1 MSKNSNLNAK
11 PILRRILE
19 LHEVG
24 ILIPFGI
31 MIIIVGID
39 NPVLFEPGS
48 LKAMSRA
55 YALFGIVAIGQT
67 IVILTGEF
75 DISVGSIAGFGA
87 VLTMELASHNISPAL
102 ALILAL
108 LACAGLGL
116 INGLVVVKLKISSFI
131 TTIAMLYVARG
142 LCFVITKGYP
152 IYPIPDWMQELGLLE
167 PFGTSFGF
175 IFFLVL
181 ILFFQWML
189 FNTRHGKDLVAVGN
203 NERVANLLGIKSE
216 RIKIGAFVIS
226 GVFACIGGFLLA
238 CQMQTAMADI
248 GRGWELK
255 VIAACAIGGISL
267 LGGSGSFIGTFIG
280 ICFIA
285 LINNG
290 LVLMNV
296 GTHWQDIMMGVIM
309 IFAVYMDLF
318 KKKKSQMVRVK
329 E

>member
-19 LHEVG
+19 VHEVG

-31 MIIIVGID
+31 MIIIVGTV
-39 NPVLFEPGS
+39 NPVLFELGS
-48 LKAMSRA
+48 VKAMTRA

-175 IFFLVL
+175 VFFLVL

-189 FNTRHGKDLVAVGN
+189 FNTSHGKDLVAVGN

-226 GVFACIGGFLLA
+226 AVFACIGGFLLA

>member
-19 LHEVG
+19 VHEVG

-31 MIIIVGID
+31 MIIIVGTV
-39 NPVLFEPGS
+39 NPVLFELGS
-48 LKAMSRA
+48 VKAMTRA

-87 VLTMELASHNISPAL
+87 VLTMELASHSISPAL

-226 GVFACIGGFLLA
+226 AVFACIGGFLLA